1 MEVPILA
8 ATADSPAALGEHELL
23 VVLVQIA
30 VLVGVARAVG
40 SLARRLGQPAVVG
53 QILAGVLLGPSVLGA
68 LAPELHGWIF
78 PSEPGV
84 EATVFALSWLGIVF
98 LLVAMGFETDLAL
111 INRYR
116 RASLA
121 VAAGSFVIPFAAT
134 AGLGLLM
141 APELAEP
148 GTSPGVFAGFVA
160 LALSVSA
167 LPVVGKI
174 LSDLGLLRRTFGQ
187 LTIAVATIKD
197 AGGWLVLAILTGLAS
212 EGIDVGSILVSFG
225 GLALLVVA
233 LVTGG
238 SRLLDRMFRRVLAR
252 GAGVTTALTI
262 AIVASLLGAAATQA
276 LGLEA
281 ILGAYL
287 VGIVLANI
295 RHQLPA
301 AREHLE
307 TVTEAFF
314 GPVFFA
320 FSGIR
325 VDVSALGSP
334 SALGWITAATLAA
347 IVFKII
353 GTRMA
358 ATRAGLDGREA
369 TALGVS
375 LTPLGVMGVV
385 VAIVGLNAGVLTEA
399 AYSLVVI
406 VAVLTSLLAPTLVT
420 RAVAGLEPS
429 EEEARRLE
437 QESLSSDSEILGA
450 TRILLPSRGGA
461 NSLYAASVAKA
472 VFAGAEMTTLAVEV
486 PAPRRRRQGDTGAL
500 GDLRPIFDLLG
511 DGARHA
517 RRRTT
522 DPVAAILDES
532 RLGYDLLVLGA
543 SDEAPDGGLVST
555 VVDRVLASVLIP
567 TVVVRLPGTAPPF
580 PPRRIL
586 VPVTASRSSRAA
598 EELAYSLSRTVD
610 GSAVALHVVTSDP
623 GDGLWVADRSLRD
636 SMQTAIE
643 LVGTSRA
650 YGARL
655 GADVDT
661 TVKVS
666 SQAEREIVE
675 VANSGGFDL
684 LVIGAANRPL
694 TERPFFG
701 HRVRTIVENA
711 RVPVAIVA
719 LPTERRA

>member
-1 MEVPILA
+1 MDIRILA
-8 ATADSPAALGEHELL
+8 ASGGSPAALDENELL
-23 VVLVQIA
+23 VVLVQVA
-30 VLVGVARAVG
+30 VLVGTARAVG
-40 SLARRLGQPAVVG
+40 ALARRIGQPAVVG

-68 LAPELHGWIF
+68 LAPGVHGWIF
-78 PSEPGV
+78 PADGGV

-98 LLVAMGFETDLAL
+98 VLVGMGFETDLAL

-116 RASLA
+116 TASLA
-121 VAAGSFVIPFAAT
+121 VAAGSFLVPFAAAT
-134 AGLGLLM
+134 VLGLLM
-141 APELAEP
+141 APELAGP
-148 GTSPGVFAGFVA
+148 GASPGLFAAFVA
-160 LALSVSA
+160 VALSVSA

-197 AGGWLVLAILTGLAS
+197 AGGWLILAVLTGLAS
-212 EGIDVGSILVSFG
+212 EGIDLGSILLSFG
-225 GLALLVVA
+225 GLALLV
-233 LVTGG
+233 LVLATGG
-238 SRLLDRMFRRVLAR
+238 YRLLDRMFRLVLAR

-262 AIVASLLGAAATQA
+262 TIVAALLGGAATQA

-287 VGIVLANI
+287 VGIVLANV

-301 AREHLE
+301 AHEHLE

-325 VDVSALGSP
+325 VDVTSLGSP
-334 SALGWITAATLAA
+334 SALGWIVAATSVAV
-347 IVFKII
+347 VFKIL

-358 ATRAGLDGREA
+358 ARRAGLDRREA
-369 TALGVS
+369 TALGVG

-385 VAIVGLNAGVLTEA
+385 VAIVGLDVGVFTDAG
-399 AYSLVVI
+399 YSLVVI
-406 VAVLTSLLAPTLVT
+406 VAILTSLLAPTLVT
-420 RAVAGLEPS
+420 RAAAGLEPS
-429 EEEARRLE
+429 EDEARRLE
-437 QESLSSDSEILGA
+437 RETLSSDSEILGT

-472 VFAGAEMTTLAVEV
+472 VFDGAEITTLAVEV
-486 PAPRRRRQGDTGAL
+486 PSRRRRGGDTGEL

-511 DGARHA
+511 DGARRT
-517 RRRTT
+517 RRKTA
-522 DPVAAILDES
+522 DPVAAIVDES

-543 SDEAPDGGLVST
+543 SGDSSDGGLVST
-555 VVDRVLASVLIP
+555 IVDRVLASVPIP
-567 TVVVRLPGTAPPF
+567 TIVVRLPGVTAPF

-598 EELAYSLSRTVD
+598 EELAYSLAREIG

-623 GDGLWVADRSLRD
+623 GNGLWLADRSLRD

-643 LVGTSRA
+643 LVGASRA
-650 YGARL
+650 FGARL

-661 TVKVS
+661 SVKVS
-666 SQAEREIVE
+666 SQAEKEIVD
-675 VANSGGFDL
+675 VANSDGVDL
-684 LVIGAANRPL
+684 LVLGAANRPL

-701 HRVRTIVENA
+701 HRVRTIIENA
-711 RVPVAIVA
+711 RIPVAIVA
-719 LPTERRA
+719 LPTVRRP